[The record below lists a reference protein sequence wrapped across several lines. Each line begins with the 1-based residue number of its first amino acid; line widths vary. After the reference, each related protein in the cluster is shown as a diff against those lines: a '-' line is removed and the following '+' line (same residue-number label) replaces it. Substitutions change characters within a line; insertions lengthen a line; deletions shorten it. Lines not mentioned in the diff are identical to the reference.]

1 MAILDREYSNGGG
14 ESKNYDNG
22 VEAKDAH
29 LKKGSSL
36 ITFTLATPA
45 TDTGTPW
52 ELSNAGGIK
61 TF

>member
-45 TDTGTPW
+45 TDTGTPC
-52 ELSNAGGIK
+52 EQ
-61 TF
+61 